1 MTYSSQY
8 QMPGAFFDSHTTGV
22 HPSVFRPPASPSA
35 SSSIHLGKS
44 TASIAPENANL
55 AAHVKR
61 KRARADTS
69 REQTPLQEW
78 TDANINAAGLVD
90 RNRTPVQAVKSGQ
103 SAERYTLA
111 GQLETPGGFHPTGE
125 NGMLEESL
133 YSDSDYRKALGSK
146 RHLVEFESPMNGQ
159 PTMLVKP
166 SQETNEGWSRFA
178 FNAIG
183 GVMGKVWEFCRG
195 GAFTGFYAGGG
206 TPYAMDGQRPVPASP
221 TKAVTHVEKPRDY
234 FSPENSSAFDR
245 NDRNVPGGFPQS
257 DYMPYNPEALE
268 ALTPDSTPSRPA
280 VKRRQVSENDEL
292 RRNWIMVD
300 EASPGEKARTASRA
314 SMRPQSRNSRPSM
327 TTGRRISV
335 PVSRLNTT
343 PSQARRNSLRSPH
356 AVSPARTVREQ
367 PASTASCAS
376 VRSPRPCSPGPLS
389 PLSPSRIPI
398 PSQPAGRGSNPFS
411 RPSSSAGHYRSN
423 SCVTS
428 PIRPALTHRRTH
440 SGASAASPRGQTPR
454 DLDDNVD
461 ASPRLSME
469 AKRLAAKRRKDQQDA
484 DLRINDFNSRLQDM
498 IRQGREAL
506 GTTIE
511 VDDDT
516 GGWES
521 DH

>member
-1 MTYSSQY
+1 MKA
-8 QMPGAFFDSHTTGV
+8 MPGAYFDSQTTGV

-44 TASIAPENANL
+44 TASLVSENANGHHGNL

-78 TDANINAAGLVD
+78 SDSNVNTDGAD
-90 RNRTPVQAVKSGQ
+90 RASTPAVKPL
-103 SAERYTLA
+103 ERYTLA
-111 GQLETPGGFHPTGE
+111 GQLETPGGFHFAGDH
-125 NGMLEESL
+125 GRLEESL
-133 YSDSDYRKALGSK
+133 YSDSDYRKALGSR
-146 RHLVEFESPMNGQ
+146 RHAKELESPMNGH

-166 SQETNEGWSRFA
+166 SQQTSEGWSRFA
-178 FNAIG
+178 FNTIG

-195 GAFTGFYAGGG
+195 GGFTGFYAGGG
-206 TPYAMDGQRPVPASP
+206 TPYAMDGQRPTPASP
-221 TKAVTHVEKPRDY
+221 TKAVTHQEKPRDY
-234 FSPENSSAFDR
+234 FDYLENSSAFDR

-257 DYMPYNPEALE
+257 DYMPYNPEVLE
-268 ALTPDSTPSRPA
+268 APTPDSTPSRPA

-300 EASPGEKARTASRA
+300 EPSPGEKARPASRA
-314 SMRPQSRNSRPSM
+314 SVRPQSRNSRPSL

-343 PSQARRNSLRSPH
+343 PALARRNSLRNSH
-356 AVSPARTVREQ
+356 AGSPARSVREQ

-376 VRSPRPCSPGPLS
+376 TRSPRPSSPGPLS

-398 PSQPAGRGSNPFS
+398 PSQSGGRGSNPFA
-411 RPSSSAGHYRSN
+411 RPASSTGHYRSN
-423 SCVTS
+423 SGVTS
-428 PIRPALTHRRTH
+428 PIRPSLTHRRTH

-454 DLDDNVD
+454 DNDDNVD
-461 ASPRLSME
+461 SSPRLSME
-469 AKRLAAKRRKDQQDA
+469 AKKLAAKRRKEEQDA
-484 DLRINDFNSRLQDM
+484 DLRINDFNSRLKEM

-521 DH
+521 EH

>member
-1 MTYSSQY
+1 MTYSSHY

-22 HPSVFRPPASPSA
+22 HPNVFRPPTTPSA

-44 TASIAPENANL
+44 TASVGPENASL

-78 TDANINAAGLVD
+78 SDANINADGLTD
-90 RNRTPVQAVKSGQ
+90 RNCTPAVKVGQ
-103 SAERYTLA
+103 PTERYTLA
-111 GQLETPGGFHPTGE
+111 GQLETPGGFHAAGG
-125 NGMLEESL
+125 NGRLDESL

-146 RHLVEFESPMNGQ
+146 RHPVELDSPMNGH
-159 PTMLVKP
+159 PTLLVKP
-166 SQETNEGWSRFA
+166 SQQPAGEGWSRFA

-195 GAFTGFYAGGG
+195 SAFTGFYAGGG

-234 FSPENSSAFDR
+234 FSPENSSAFDG
-245 NDRNVPGGFPQS
+245 NDANVPGGFPQS
-257 DYMPYNPEALE
+257 DYMPYNPEVLE

-300 EASPGEKARTASRA
+300 EGSPLEQPRTASRA
-314 SMRPQSRNSRPSM
+314 SLRPPSRNSRPSM

-343 PSQARRNSLRSPH
+343 PSKARRNSLRSPH
-356 AVSPARTVREQ
+356 AVSPAHTAREA

-376 VRSPRPCSPGPLS
+376 VRSPRACSPGPLS
-389 PLSPSRIPI
+389 PLSPRRIPI
-398 PSQPAGRGSNPFS
+398 PSQQAGRGSNPYS

-428 PIRPALTHRRTH
+428 PIRPALSHRRTH
-440 SGASAASPRGQTPR
+440 SGASAASARVQTSR
-454 DLDDNVD
+454 DNDDNVD

-469 AKRLAAKRRKDQQDA
+469 AKKLAAKRRKEEQDA
-484 DLRINDFNSRLQDM
+484 DLRINDFNYRLKEM

-506 GTTIE
+506 GTTFE
-511 VDDDT
+511 VDDDA

-521 DH
+521 EH